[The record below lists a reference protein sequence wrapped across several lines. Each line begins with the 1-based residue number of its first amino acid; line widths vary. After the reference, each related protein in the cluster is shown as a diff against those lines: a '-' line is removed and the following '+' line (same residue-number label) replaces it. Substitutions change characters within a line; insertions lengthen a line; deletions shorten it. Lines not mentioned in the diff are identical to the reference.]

1 MALYKYVKEK
11 KTKTRRAMQMISYI
25 TLTTG
30 TLILFCA
37 FYPVIS
43 FEIYSRFFLPNI
55 SASPIPLS
63 MGITAQGFDNEVL
76 GSSTKYSNNL
86 RDFTQASLWFP
97 SVAKVVSSA
106 TTPSKAYSISIP
118 KINIYDAKVSVGGE
132 DLSKSLVHYQPVSMP
147 GSVGNTV
154 IFGHSSLPQLFNVNN
169 YKTIF
174 TFLPSLN
181 EGDVIKVNLQNA
193 TYDYVVSEMFVV
205 KPDQVSV
212 LNQTTDSSIL
222 TLVTCVPPGT
232 WWNRLVVR
240 AKLKSTPDQLRD

>member
-11 KTKTRRAMQMISYI
+11 NTKARRAMQTISYV
-25 TLTTG
+25 TLTAG
-30 TLILFCA
+30 MLLLFWA

-63 MGITAQGFDNEVL
+63 MGSTAQGFNNDVL

-106 TTPSKAYSISIP
+106 TMPSKAYTISIP
-118 KINIYDAKVSVGGE
+118 KINIYDAKVTVGGE

-147 GSVGNTV
+147 GSIGNSV
-154 IFGHSSLPQLFNVNN
+154 IFGHSSLPQLYNTND

-174 TFLPSLN
+174 TFLPSLS
-181 EGDVIKVNLQNA
+181 EGDVIKVGLQNT
-193 TYDYVVSEMFVV
+193 TYEYVVSEMFVV

-212 LNQTTDSSIL
+212 LNQTSDSSIL

-240 AKLKSTPDQLRD
+240 AKLRTTPEQL